1 MASAHRFQCQAALE
15 SAHHHK
21 STRLRIVESMVA
33 SHQETVARGA
43 YKSRLKLGTSHGLA
57 ERLEAAGGDGATM
70 SVCPKTEGGR

>member
-1 MASAHRFQCQAALE
+1 MDDAAM
-15 SAHHHK
+15 
-21 STRLRIVESMVA
+21 TIA

-43 YKSRLKLGTSHGLA
+43 YKSRLKLGTSNGLA

>member
-1 MASAHRFQCQAALE
+1 M
-15 SAHHHK
+15 
-21 STRLRIVESMVA
+21 TIA
-33 SHQETVARGA
+33 SHKETVARGA